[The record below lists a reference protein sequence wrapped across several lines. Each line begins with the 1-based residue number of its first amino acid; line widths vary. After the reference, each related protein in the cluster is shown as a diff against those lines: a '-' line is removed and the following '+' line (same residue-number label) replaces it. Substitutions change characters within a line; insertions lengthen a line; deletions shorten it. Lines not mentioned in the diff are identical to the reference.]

1 MTVPDS
7 ASAPMLGFSAIGI
20 SGDNERAERVPDNE
34 AVEMKT
40 KMKAPLPEYQGSV
53 VDAEA

>member
-7 ASAPMLGFSAIGI
+7 ASAPMLGFSAIAV
-20 SGDNERAERVPDNE
+20 SGDNERAERFPDNE
-34 AVEMKT
+34 AAEMKT
-40 KMKAPLPEYQGSV
+40 KMKAPLPEYQGSA